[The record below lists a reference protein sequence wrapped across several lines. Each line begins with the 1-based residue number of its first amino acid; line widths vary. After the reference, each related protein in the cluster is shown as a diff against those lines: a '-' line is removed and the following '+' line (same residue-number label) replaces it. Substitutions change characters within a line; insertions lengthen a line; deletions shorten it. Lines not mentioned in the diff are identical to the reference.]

1 MKKILV
7 IAAHPDD
14 EVLGCGGTLAKYSKK
29 GSKVKI
35 IFLSDGETSRDIK
48 IKNKKILNRQNSAIK
63 ALKTLGVKNYVFGNF
78 PDNKFDTVPLLEIV
92 KYIEKEIKNFNP
104 STIFT
109 HHYNDLNVDHQIT
122 SNATM
127 TACRPKNNNNVNLIL
142 FFEILSSTEWKIS
155 DTKNKFDPN
164 WFEDITFQMNLK
176 LKAIKYYKSE
186 LKKNP
191 HSRSLETIKA
201 LAVFRGSSSGVK
213 FAESFVLGRK
223 I

>member
-1 MKKILV
+1 MWRNISKIL
-7 IAAHPDD
+7 
-14 EVLGCGGTLAKYSKK
+14 KK

-63 ALKTLGVKNYVFGNF
+63 ALKTLGVKHYVFGNF

-109 HHYNDLNVDHQIT
+109 HHFNDLNVDHQIT

-155 DTKNKFDPN
+155 DPKNKFDPN
-164 WFEDITFQMNLK
+164 WFEDITSQMNLK

-201 LAVFRGSSSGVK
+201 LAVFRGVPQVLSLLSHLYLEEK
-213 FAESFVLGRK
+213 FEK
-223 I
+223 NNIPN